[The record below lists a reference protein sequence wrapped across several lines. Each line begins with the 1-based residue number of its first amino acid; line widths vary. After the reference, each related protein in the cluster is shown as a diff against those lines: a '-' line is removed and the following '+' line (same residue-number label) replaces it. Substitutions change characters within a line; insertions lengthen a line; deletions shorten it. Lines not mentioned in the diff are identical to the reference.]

1 MLNFDY
7 NERPGLLEE
16 ELRNHYDKRNYSVV
30 RFFDDPNKAE
40 QLLFA
45 GCTLSQAKTY
55 CLSPKSCREGQWYDG
70 FRREAD

>member
-16 ELRNHYDKRNYSVV
+16 EPHNYSVV

-70 FRREAD
+70 FRREAN